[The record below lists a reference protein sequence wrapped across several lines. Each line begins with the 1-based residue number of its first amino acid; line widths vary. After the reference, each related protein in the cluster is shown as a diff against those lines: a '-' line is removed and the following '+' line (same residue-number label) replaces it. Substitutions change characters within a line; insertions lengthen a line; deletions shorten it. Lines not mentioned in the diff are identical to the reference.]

1 MGQLSDEPKQ
11 QIQTC
16 RDPCWLHL
24 KRCLYN
30 QENHIYQ
37 QTRCLLSQKCQWT
50 RLAEARWEITA
61 KLMSEIAVELNV
73 IRVYLRRGLNVYI
86 ILMFR
91 FMCYCIKNVCFYN
104 NLSIAKWSWVFQQS
118 DDVIYFEKMYT
129 FVYYIPLL
137 VIALL
142 HTGISRE
149 WLDFKR

>member
-1 MGQLSDEPKQ
+1 
-11 QIQTC
+11 
-16 RDPCWLHL
+16 
-24 KRCLYN
+24 
-30 QENHIYQ
+30 
-37 QTRCLLSQKCQWT
+37 
-50 RLAEARWEITA
+50 
-61 KLMSEIAVELNV
+61 MSEIAVELNV

>member
-1 MGQLSDEPKQ
+1 
-11 QIQTC
+11 
-16 RDPCWLHL
+16 
-24 KRCLYN
+24 
-30 QENHIYQ
+30 
-37 QTRCLLSQKCQWT
+37 
-50 RLAEARWEITA
+50 
-61 KLMSEIAVELNV
+61 MSEIAVELNV

-91 FMCYCIKNVCFYN
+91 FMCYCIKNVCFCN
-104 NLSIAKWSWVFQQS
+104 NLSISKWSWVFQQS